1 MIKPDLSQPPGN
13 RLALLYQLT
22 QTFNSSLN
30 LEEVLNLVMD
40 EVIKAMHAE
49 RGFVMLSESNSKLI
63 FQVAR
68 GIDQQLIDQPQFQIS
83 RSVVERVAREGVSIL
98 TDDAQT
104 DVRFSGRQSVMI
116 LGLRSILCAPL
127 KLKDNILGVIY
138 IDNRLQA
145 GIFNQSDLELLT
157 AIAANAAVAIENA
170 RLFRD
175 AQDKLQ
181 TLRLLQEISADL
193 TSTLDL
199 ECVLTAC
206 LQRVQETFNAEA
218 ASIFTVEGD
227 DLLFQ
232 IALGEKSTEIKPF
245 RVQLGKGFAGW
256 VVQNK
261 QGVIVNDVHNDP
273 RFYNAVDAV
282 SGLVTQCVM
291 AAPLIV
297 NDQVIGVI
305 EIFNKKTGNFSNIDL
320 NLLSTIASTASNA
333 IDNAKL
339 YEVAVEKGRMEREL
353 QMARKMQV
361 RLLPNITPLVPGW
374 DFAAKWLPALEVA
387 GDYYDYILYEN
398 GNIGLV
404 IADVTDK
411 GMPAALFMALTRSI
425 VRASLDRA
433 TSPSQDLTRANYLIC
448 AESADGYFVTLVYAQ
463 LNPHSGEITYV
474 NAGHNPPLLYRS
486 GIGYLEYFTT
496 TGMALGIQ
504 SDFIFNQRSI
514 QLNSGDFILFYTDG
528 IIDAIDGAGN
538 EFGRERLEKI
548 IKEHQEATAAEIVA
562 ILEKEVSD
570 FTSAS
575 VPFDDI
581 TLMVVK
587 RL

>member
-181 TLRLLQEISADL
+181 SLRLLQEISADL

-297 NDQVIGVI
+297 NDRVIGVI
-305 EIFNKKTGNFSNIDL
+305 EIFNKKTGIFSNVDL
-320 NLLSTIASTASNA
+320 NLLSTLASTASNA

-486 GIGYLEYFTT
+486 GKGYLEYFTT
-496 TGMALGIQ
+496 AGMALGIQ

-548 IKEHQEATAAEIVA
+548 IKENQEATAAEIVA

-581 TLMVVK
+581 TLMIVK

>member
-1 MIKPDLSQPPGN
+1 M
-13 RLALLYQLT
+13 
-22 QTFNSSLN
+22 
-30 LEEVLNLVMD
+30 
-40 EVIKAMHAE
+40 
-49 RGFVMLSESNSKLI
+49 
-63 FQVAR
+63 
-68 GIDQQLIDQPQFQIS
+68 
-83 RSVVERVAREGVSIL
+83 
-98 TDDAQT
+98 
-104 DVRFSGRQSVMI
+104 
-116 LGLRSILCAPL
+116 
-127 KLKDNILGVIY
+127 
-138 IDNRLQA
+138 
-145 GIFNQSDLELLT
+145 
-157 AIAANAAVAIENA
+157 
-170 RLFRD
+170 
-175 AQDKLQ
+175 
-181 TLRLLQEISADL
+181 
-193 TSTLDL
+193 
-199 ECVLTAC
+199 
-206 LQRVQETFNAEA
+206 
-218 ASIFTVEGD
+218 
-227 DLLFQ
+227 
-232 IALGEKSTEIKPF
+232 
-245 RVQLGKGFAGW
+245 
-256 VVQNK
+256 
-261 QGVIVNDVHNDP
+261 NDVHNDP

-282 SGLVTQCVM
+282 SGLVTHCVM

-297 NDQVIGVI
+297 NDRVIGVI
-305 EIFNKKTGNFSNIDL
+305 EIFNKKTGNFNNIDL

-361 RLLPNITPLVPGW
+361 RLLPNITPIVPGW

-448 AESADGYFVTLVYAQ
+448 AESANGYFVTLVYAQ

-474 NAGHNPPLLYRS
+474 NAGHYPPLLYRS

-504 SDFIFNQRSI
+504 SDFIFGQRSI

-548 IKEHQEATAAEIVA
+548 IKEHQEATAAEKVA
-562 ILEKEVSD
+562 ILENKVSD
-570 FTSAS
+570 FTGAS